1 MEFVVEEGKSLH
13 EECSTLI
20 LPGLS
25 IGNVGQLAVDLLVP
39 STGAERIGYLDDPN
53 LLPCVGNDA
62 YLPSPQG
69 DLALPLEAYD
79 STSNSLTLIQQRSPV
94 VKGMMIEFAKNVA
107 DFAAASGKK
116 HIVLLSS
123 LDFGRWQTID
133 MSSGLQIYYLSSAS
147 VDGTDVDCE
156 RLGWK
161 RLQEYNPAQRM
172 WKYLS
177 TLAEGNAELDDDMP
191 SEDELG
197 EEDYCPS
204 LPFAAMFSCFKHRRT
219 ARTGNPSRGPDH
231 RPEKRK
237 VEEREGGNGEERKMG
252 KLGGEEMGKRRRG
265 EEGGGGGGPPPP
277 DLDLAKGLKVT
288 CLLCYCSEGDNISEA
303 FQLADAACR
312 LLDIDPNNFHGN
324 AGGKWIVPFSWQT
337 VYGPPPD
344 MSLF

>member
-25 IGNVGQLAVDLLVP
+25 IGNVGQLAVDLLVS

-79 STSNSLTLIQQRSPV
+79 STSNSLILIQQRSPV

-147 VDGTDVDCE
+147 VNGTDVDCE

-204 LPFAAMFSCFKHRRT
+204 LPFAAMFSCFK
-219 ARTGNPSRGPDH
+219 
-231 RPEKRK
+231 
-237 VEEREGGNGEERKMG
+237 
-252 KLGGEEMGKRRRG
+252 
-265 EEGGGGGGPPPP
+265 
-277 DLDLAKGLKVT
+277 AKGLKVT

>member
-1 MEFVVEEGKSLH
+1 MEFVVEEGKRLH

-20 LPGLS
+20 LPGVS
-25 IGNVGQLAVDLLVP
+25 IGNVGQLAVDLLVS

-53 LLPCVGNDA
+53 VLPCVGNDA

-156 RLGWK
+156 RLGWE

-197 EEDYCPS
+197 EEDYYPS
-204 LPFAAMFSCFKHRRT
+204 LPFAAMFSCFK
-219 ARTGNPSRGPDH
+219 
-231 RPEKRK
+231 
-237 VEEREGGNGEERKMG
+237 
-252 KLGGEEMGKRRRG
+252 
-265 EEGGGGGGPPPP
+265 
-277 DLDLAKGLKVT
+277 AKGLKVT